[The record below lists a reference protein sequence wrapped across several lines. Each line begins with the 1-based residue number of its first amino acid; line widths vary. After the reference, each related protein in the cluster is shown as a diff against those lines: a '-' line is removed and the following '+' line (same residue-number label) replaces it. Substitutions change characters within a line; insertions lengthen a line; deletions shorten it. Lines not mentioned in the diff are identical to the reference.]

1 MDSGGQG
8 DAGEGPEEGSWYGLQ
23 PEGGNLE
30 SQDGGVEHDQLS
42 LTTLADWMVRGDIV
56 EVNAGHQELLLQP
69 ESGQHMESL
78 PASLKG
84 VGTMLAFKTRYD

>member
-23 PEGGNLE
+23 SEGGNLE
-30 SQDGGVEHDQLS
+30 SQAGGVEHDHPGRPDGDSPLV
-42 LTTLADWMVRGDIV
+42 WGDIV

-84 VGTMLAFKTRYD
+84 VGTMLAFKTWYT